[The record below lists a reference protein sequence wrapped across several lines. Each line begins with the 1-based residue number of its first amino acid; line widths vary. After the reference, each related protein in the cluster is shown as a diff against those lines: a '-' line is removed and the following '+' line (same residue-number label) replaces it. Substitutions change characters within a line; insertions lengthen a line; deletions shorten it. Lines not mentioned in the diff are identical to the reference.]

1 MLVRVESRGEG
12 IETRLDK
19 EYELLSSRRAELLS
33 SGSRKVLAFYSRVFF
48 TGETMSTVPVPRV
61 NISFNKVCS
70 SCTFHSLYPAA
81 FCNGTLRSVMRRKW
95 NSG

>member
-33 SGSRKVLAFYSRVFF
+33 SGSRKVLTFYSRVLFF
-48 TGETMSTVPVPRV
+48 FFLTGETKSTVPVPRV
-61 NISFNKVCS
+61 NTSFNKVCS
-70 SCTFHSLYPAA
+70 SCTFHSLYPALFA
-81 FCNGTLRSVMRRKW
+81 TEP
-95 NSG
+95 